1 MNVKHS
7 RLLSFLSKAA
17 REGVEMPPHILD
29 EFAEAARNALEKHF
43 VKEDKEFSLRMSNIG
58 RPSCQLHMQAKGVE
72 AEPKTYDFKMRMIMG
87 DVMEAALM
95 ALIEAAGIKIK
106 SKHGK
111 VSYDIDGTTING
123 EYDIELDDGIYDI
136 KTASPFAFEH
146 KFNADNAF
154 ERIKS
159 SDSFGYIAQGLGYGM
174 AAGKPFKGWIALNK
188 STGEIA
194 FADAVDTD
202 DEKEEVNAKIRK
214 SIVATD
220 VSKPFQRQFSDIP
233 EVFYKKETGN
243 RTLGVECSWCDYK
256 HECWANLEF
265 KRQLPSKGK
274 NPKFVWYTYITDEW
288 REREASDNV

>member
-29 EFAEAARNALEKHF
+29 TFAQAARDAMQKHF
-43 VKEDKEFSLRMSNIG
+43 VKEDREFTLRMSNIG
-58 RPSCQLHMQAKGVE
+58 RPACQLHMQAKGAE
-72 AEPKTYDFKMRMIMG
+72 PEPKTYDFKMRMIMG

-95 ALIEAAGIKIK
+95 ALIEAAGIEIK

-111 VSYDIDGTTING
+111 VSYDANGTTIKG

-154 ERIKS
+154 DKIKS
-159 SDSFGYIAQGLGYGM
+159 NDSFGYVAQGIGYGM
-174 AAGKPFKGWIALNK
+174 GAGKPFKGWIALNK
-188 STGEIA
+188 STGEIT
-194 FADAVDTD
+194 FADAKYDE
-202 DEKEEVNAKIRK
+202 DEKEEVNDKIQK
-214 SIVATD
+214 SILATD
-220 VSKPFQRQFSDIP
+220 LSKPFSREFSDVP

-243 RTLGVECSWCDYK
+243 RTLGIECSWCDYK
-256 HECWANLEF
+256 HECWPNLEF